1 MRFVMTPLSP
11 GYTDT
16 EKVLLQAMFEELVAF
31 ASIPHWDQQLPF
43 ETKRSFI
50 LEKLGNPVQFVLK
63 LYRRVKKSVNQEE
76 VKLLFD
82 INIQGTGREKWTAA
96 NGGFIVSS
104 GGAQQV
110 AAAIADCKTNIRL
123 VQDQLATHYRGTFY
137 T

>member
-1 MRFVMTPLSP
+1 MTPLAP
-11 GYTDT
+11 GYTAT
-16 EKVLLQAMFEELVAF
+16 EKVLLQAMLEELAVFTSA
-31 ASIPHWDQQLPF
+31 PHWDQHLPF
-43 ETKRSFI
+43 ETNRSFS

-63 LYRRVKKSVNQEE
+63 LYRRVKKSTNQEE

-82 INIQGTGREKWTAA
+82 IAIQGTGKEKWTAA
-96 NGGFIVSS
+96 NGGFMLSS

-137 T
+137 N